1 MNLYC
6 PECGKKLISPDSKFC
21 SNCGAKIQKEK
32 PINVDIDKLP
42 DNRIDLREG
51 LTKGNTGFH
60 QYTKWGK
67 RKKKPITWDMEK

>member
-6 PECGKKLISPDSKFC
+6 PTCGKKLIDQEAKFC
-21 SNCGAKIQKEK
+21 SSCGTRIQKK
-32 PINVDIDKLP
+32 STKIDLDKLP
-42 DNRIDLREG
+42 EERIDLREG

-67 RKKKPITWDMEK
+67 RKKRKITWNMEK